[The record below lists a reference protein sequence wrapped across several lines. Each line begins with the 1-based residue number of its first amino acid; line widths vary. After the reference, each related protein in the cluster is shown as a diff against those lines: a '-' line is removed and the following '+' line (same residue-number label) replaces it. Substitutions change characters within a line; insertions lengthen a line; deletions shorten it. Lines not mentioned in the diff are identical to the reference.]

1 MAELEIPSRLVFRDP
16 LQILLAEES
25 QTCKGCTH
33 SHTERVW
40 GTKVAI
46 CLKRRTHGKRCK
58 LYHNPTEEARA

>member
-40 GTKVAI
+40 GQRVTI
-46 CLKRRTHGKRCK
+46 CLKKRKHGTRCK
-58 LYHNPTEEARA
+58 LYTNPTEEARA